1 MLEGLMPNPFK
12 SNEANDDDEDDGDE
26 ENEKQNDG
34 EEDQEDN
41 VEDLPSLDFK
51 KLLANDKRQKTLE
64 LPFTNTQV
72 EDVIFLRPRFE
83 KIKNPDSSDK
93 NKNTKNV

>member
-1 MLEGLMPNPFK
+1 MPNPFK
-12 SNEANDDDEDDGDE
+12 SNEANDDVEDDGDE